1 MAAKKNQPKKDTKPP
16 KKRAN
21 KYEEKLKL
29 NGTFEQLLSELA
41 NPKKPIKKP

>member
-1 MAAKKNQPKKDTKPP
+1 MATKKKAAKKPP

-29 NGTFEQLLSELA
+29 DGTFEQLLGELLH
-41 NPKKPIKKP
+41 PKKPIKKK